1 MKLTSI
7 PRIKRVSLDRPRL
20 RRPRPSARKIN
31 FLLRGGPLSMAWLCC
46 PGTLCFSYR
55 NWRGY
60 YDQDN
65 RWVSL

>member
-31 FLLRGGPLSMAWLCC
+31 FLLRGGPLNMAWLCS

-55 NWRGY
+55 DWRGY
-60 YDQDN
+60 YDQSN
-65 RWVSL
+65 KWVSL